1 MPVDFTGVSGTGP
14 GPQNVRATDRHKFI
28 RLAWQETSGAVKYE
42 IHRDLEPAF
51 VPNPRT
57 RIAVTTGFACTSP
70 ENPTWTT
77 ENRPGRCY
85 DDTGGHLER
94 TYYYRVVA
102 RYDNDVKSMPSRV
115 AYNMRTLY
123 DRQVKMK
130 VDRLYGPVFWEYA
143 SLFSDPENSWHH
155 WWDTLELNPGPHS
168 VWCCSGRTTQRRTEC

>member
-1 MPVDFTGVSGTGP
+1 
-14 GPQNVRATDRHKFI
+14 
-28 RLAWQETSGAVKYE
+28 VKYE

-155 WWDTLELNPGPHS
+155 WWDTLELNPGPHHVFTRS
-168 VWCCSGRTTQRRTEC
+168 FHQGIGSNKDRRTYNDSGDDS